1 MLGNRV
7 WATFS
12 FSCTTSWVNCANKH
26 SEAVLK
32 WASQDVYDFIASQ
45 LGGCGDSRCHGT
57 FDPIN
62 SQNVPCSHA
71 ALVQLVVHCTNVY
84 ILRITAGSTV
94 SCTTSFKV
102 YSHFNF

>member
-32 WASQDVYDFIASQ
+32 WASQDVYDLIASQ
-45 LGGCGDSRCHGT
+45 LGGCGDGRRHGT

-71 ALVQLVVHCTNVY
+71 ARCAAGRTLYKCLHSAHYRWFYSQLYNQLQSVFT
-84 ILRITAGSTV
+84 
-94 SCTTSFKV
+94 F
-102 YSHFNF
+102 